1 MFSFEPSVSL
11 SAGQLSTAPRG
22 GPAGS
27 LVDRNAIQVPKSPI
41 LFLLMRNVSF
51 PLFINDV
58 GRLVQGEIRMCIRPI
73 EKEREKDGVI
83 VLLLLSDRP
92 SLSCLSG
99 RSEPSNSPSAK
110 ETSGNETLFF
120 RLPRILKKTGRDVV
134 CKKRENSPIES
145 SYFFFPL
152 RQGENRQ
159 SVSGIVI
166 CIPVNIRKS
175 STLFPLV
182 TCPLFAVK
190 TSFQGRNA
198 EVFLMTGRLG
208 FLSNHSRMKSFR
220 IAKIFGDF
228 FFLPY
233 GR

>member
-145 SYFFFPL
+145 SFFFFPPPRRKQTICFWYCYL
-152 RQGENRQ
+152 HSGEYKEIINTF
-159 SVSGIVI
+159 S
-166 CIPVNIRKS
+166 P
-175 STLFPLV
+175 
-182 TCPLFAVK
+182 
-190 TSFQGRNA
+190 RN
-198 EVFLMTGRLG
+198 
-208 FLSNHSRMKSFR
+208 LSAFCCKN
-220 IAKIFGDF
+220 
-228 FFLPY
+228 
-233 GR
+233 

>member
-73 EKEREKDGVI
+73 EKERERETASLCCYYYQI
-83 VLLLLSDRP
+83 VQVFLVYPVGASRAIRQRP
-92 SLSCLSG
+92 
-99 RSEPSNSPSAK
+99 RK
-110 ETSGNETLFF
+110 RVETRHFFF

-134 CKKRENSPIES
+134 CKKR
-145 SYFFFPL
+145 
-152 RQGENRQ
+152 
-159 SVSGIVI
+159 
-166 CIPVNIRKS
+166 
-175 STLFPLV
+175 
-182 TCPLFAVK
+182 
-190 TSFQGRNA
+190 
-198 EVFLMTGRLG
+198 
-208 FLSNHSRMKSFR
+208 
-220 IAKIFGDF
+220 
-228 FFLPY
+228 
-233 GR
+233 

>member
-1 MFSFEPSVSL
+1 MLGFSSSSFLYQPVSHRLYLLDVNHPPNDYWPTDLGFKDTIRLGRGEKNSREARGPDYVRCFLSNPPFLSL

-73 EKEREKDGVI
+73 EKERERDGVI

-99 RSEPSNSPSAK
+99 RSEPSNSPTAK

-120 RLPRILKKTGRDVV
+120 G
-134 CKKRENSPIES
+134 
-145 SYFFFPL
+145 
-152 RQGENRQ
+152 
-159 SVSGIVI
+159 
-166 CIPVNIRKS
+166 
-175 STLFPLV
+175 
-182 TCPLFAVK
+182 
-190 TSFQGRNA
+190 
-198 EVFLMTGRLG
+198 
-208 FLSNHSRMKSFR
+208 SRAF
-220 IAKIFGDF
+220 
-228 FFLPY
+228 
-233 GR
+233 